1 MPVYPCL
8 VGFSIYGRTYLTM
21 AHLAHMLLV
30 FELERRGLDVI
41 NWMGMIMIIC
51 YISKGLFLL
60 DLMIVMYPVCSL
72 LLD

>member
-1 MPVYPCL
+1 
-8 VGFSIYGRTYLTM
+8 M